1 MQRKRIMRARTG
13 AAAVLAGLLASAAA
27 IDRAAATDQ
36 SWPRF
41 PGSAYGSQSE
51 PTDKE
56 FIKEWEATPPKGYPT
71 LSPANLPAM
80 KAAVKRY
87 TEIAAAGGWQALPD
101 DIQLQSDV
109 SHPAV
114 ALLRQRL
121 LLSGDLREGGNS
133 QNFDLYVDK
142 AVSAISS
149 NARADGRRRQAHHPA
164 LNVPA
169 AARLAAQEQPR
180 APDPPARRRARNMSW
195 STFRPPRSRCRGRPH
210 RHAPFGVVGKPD
222 RPTPILNSTIHEL
235 NFNAVWHLPPTVI
248 EKDLIPKGQEMARR
262 GESVL
267 VKYHI
272 DAYGGDGKKLD
283 PNKVNWSAPTA
294 KGITYKQQPGPDN
307 PLGFV
312 KINFNNSHSVYMH
325 DTPSQSLF
333 GRNFRAASSGCV
345 RVAGIEQLAA
355 WVLAEPGLETRAR
368 HAHEGVGRASR
379 REIEKAGAALFRL
392 HYRLGDRGRR
402 GPVPPRPL
410 PQGRHRPD
418 GRGVL
423 RAACV
428 ILGLVPRTHRAASAG
443 VGGEVGGRDKPR
455 P

>member
-1 MQRKRIMRARTG
+1 MSARTG
-13 AAAVLAGLLASAAA
+13 AAAILAGLLASVVA
-27 IDRAAATDQ
+27 IDRAAATDEN

-51 PTDKE
+51 PTDRE

-71 LSPANLPAM
+71 LSPANLVAM
-80 KAAVKRY
+80 KAAIKRY
-87 TEIAAAGGWQALPD
+87 TEIAAAGGWQAVPED
-101 DIQLQSDV
+101 TQLQSGT

-133 QNFDLYVDK
+133 QSFDFYVDK
-142 AVSAISS
+142 AVKRYQAS
-149 NARADGRRRQAHHPA
+149 NGLAPTGIVDKRTLQA

-169 AARLAAQEQPR
+169 AARLKQLKSNLERLSQSSKSAGKKYILVNIPAAQIEVVEGNR
-180 APDPPARRRARNMSW
+180 IV
-195 STFRPPRSRCRGRPH
+195 T
-210 RHAPFGVVGKPD
+210 RHAGVVGKPD

-262 GESVL
+262 GQSVL

-283 PNKVNWSAPTA
+283 PNKVNWSSGLA
-294 KGITYKQQPGPDN
+294 KGLTYRQQPGPDN

-325 DTPSQSLF
+325 DTPSRSQF

-345 RVAGIEQLAA
+345 RVAGIEQLAT
-355 WVLAEPGLETRAR
+355 WVLAEQGWKPEHVMRMKESGE
-368 HAHEGVGRASR
+368 
-379 REIEKAGAALFRL
+379 RL
-392 HYRLGDRGRR
+392 DVKLKK
-402 GPVPPRPL
+402 PVPL
-410 PQGRHRPD
+410 YIVYITAWATED
-418 GRGVL
+418 GVVQFRRDLYLKDGIGAT
-423 RAACV
+423 AA
-428 ILGLVPRTHRAASAG
+428 AY
-443 VGGEVGGRDKPR
+443 
-455 P
+455 